1 MAPYKRNFLLLVF
14 ILILSAYW
22 PATAQAISL
31 KDVAGSWAFSADLT
45 VEYLKSSNSPELEAF
60 NKNLSPNAFYN
71 LRIDE
76 KNKTVALNYYERK
89 QRSFLLTII
98 SQSGSDNTLT
108 LRLGESS
115 NQEEVLSLK
124 LVLLDKNTLAMFLG
138 QATLVLVKQ
147 QSRQAAEGK
156 DITPLLGKWELV
168 LKNSPVRN
176 MQIVKAPTEH
186 ADGEIELTLNI
197 SVGGKPTDVTRHI
210 PFTVTEI
217 SKTKATV
224 HIFSAPAF
232 REDNG
237 GGGSTTWPIE
247 EGDIAV
253 EFLDAKSMLV
263 KIPIFAE
270 TLRFKRT

>member
-1 MAPYKRNFLLLVF
+1 MAPYKRNFLHLVF

-76 KNKTVALNYYERK
+76 KNKTVALNYYEHK

-108 LRLGESS
+108 LGLGESF
-115 NQEEVLSLK
+115 NQEVVLSLK

-147 QSRQAAEGK
+147 QSRQAAEAK

-176 MQIVKAPTEH
+176 MQIVKAPTEY

-217 SKTKATV
+217 SKTKATA
-224 HIFSAPAF
+224 HIFSSPAF

-253 EFLDAKSMLV
+253 EFPDAKSMLV

-270 TLRFKRT
+270 TLRFKRI